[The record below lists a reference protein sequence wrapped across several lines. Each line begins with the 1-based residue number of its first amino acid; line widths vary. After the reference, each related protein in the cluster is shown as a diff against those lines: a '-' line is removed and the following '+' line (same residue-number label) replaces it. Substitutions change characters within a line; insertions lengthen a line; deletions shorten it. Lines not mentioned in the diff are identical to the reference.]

1 MSERLLSIYGPGLL
15 GGSLALALQDRMP
28 EVKLRFWA
36 RREQARESIKSR
48 GIEAE
53 FFTDPMA
60 AAAGASLIIL
70 CTPVETMP
78 DLARQ
83 IAQVTLEADCLVTDV
98 GSVKASVVNS
108 LTPILGSRFVGSH
121 PMAGSEKTG
130 IQAARA
136 DLFQNAAC
144 LLTPTAQTQASY
156 LQRLR
161 DFWTTL
167 GCRLLEF
174 SPEEHDEKVAR
185 ISHLPHMM
193 ATVTTL
199 AALRSDPSA
208 VACVAGGFRDTTR
221 VAAGDPSLWTGIAAG
236 NRAAL
241 TTLLH
246 EASRTLAELTHLV
259 ETGDDEGLQRFL
271 TEAKAL
277 RDTVPLSLPKS
288 RA

>member
-1 MSERLLSIYGPGLL
+1 MSERILSIYGPGLL
-15 GGSLALALQDRMP
+15 GGSLALAVQERMP
-28 EVKLRFWA
+28 EVKLRFWG
-36 RREQARESIKSR
+36 RREAAKAGIEAR
-48 GIEAE
+48 GIQAE
-53 FFTDPMA
+53 FFTDPIA
-60 AAAGASLIIL
+60 AASGASLIIL

-78 DLARQ
+78 DLACQ
-83 IAQVTLEADCLVTDV
+83 IAKATLESDCLVTDV
-98 GSVKASVVNS
+98 GSVKGSVVER
-108 LTPILGSRFVGSH
+108 LTPILGRHFVGSH

-130 IQAARA
+130 MQAARA

-144 LLTPTAQTQASY
+144 LLTPTAQTPAPY

-174 SPEEHDEKVAR
+174 TPQEHDEKVAR

-193 ATVTTL
+193 AAVTTL
-199 AALRSDPSA
+199 AALRADPSA

-236 NRAAL
+236 NRPAL
-241 TTLLH
+241 TALLH
-246 EASRTLAELTHLV
+246 DATRTLAELTHLI
-259 ETGDDEGLQRFL
+259 ESGDDDGLQRFL

-277 RDTVPLSLPKS
+277 RDTVPQAPFK
-288 RA
+288 A

>member
-1 MSERLLSIYGPGLL
+1 MSERILSIYGPGLL
-15 GGSLALALQDRMP
+15 GGSLALAVQERMP

-36 RREQARESIKSR
+36 RREAAQAGIAER
-48 GIEAE
+48 GIQAE
-53 FFTDPMA
+53 FFTDPVA
-60 AAAGASLIIL
+60 AAAGASLMVL

-83 IAQVTLEADCLVTDV
+83 IARARLAGDCLVTDV
-98 GSVKASVVNS
+98 GSVKGSVVDS
-108 LTPILGSRFVGSH
+108 LSPILGSRFVGSH

-144 LLTPTAQTQASY
+144 LLTPTAQTQPPD

-161 DFWTTL
+161 DFWTAL

-174 SPEEHDEKVAR
+174 SPQEHDEKVAR

-199 AALRSDPSA
+199 AALRADPSA

-241 TTLLH
+241 SALLH

-259 ETGDDEGLQRFL
+259 ESGDDEGLQRFL

-277 RDTVPLSLPKS
+277 RDTVPLAAKP
-288 RA
+288 